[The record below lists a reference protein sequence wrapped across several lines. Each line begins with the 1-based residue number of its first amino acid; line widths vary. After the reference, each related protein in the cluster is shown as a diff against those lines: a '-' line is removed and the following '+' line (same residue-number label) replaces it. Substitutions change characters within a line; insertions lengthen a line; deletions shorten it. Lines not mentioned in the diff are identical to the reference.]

1 MRGVYLSKEKLIKKF
16 PVSLFLKYQMIF
28 LLPIAASWTYTV
40 ITGLVPFEKTIAAFT
55 CPIGFPSFGFVVGI
69 TLFWYFFCRA
79 KILSYD
85 GSEASVVHTNKWIK
99 RFEVFTL
106 VLGVLNGPIAGFVV
120 IITTWY
126 TGHRTPILPEVIL
139 CSGSSCLFCLAFYCI
154 FSEHF
159 ERFMK
164 DVELRKEYKSM
175 PLLLKCCLFPA
186 ISVLGIAFYMM
197 VPSLCQRHGI
207 EISTTKTF
215 LLIISF
221 AIIGFFTTIYA
232 MYCLLGGTVK
242 NIKALSVFTG
252 KLARK
257 DYTEKDFSV
266 ETRDEFGLLMMDMN
280 SFFSET
286 KHLLRDIIKSTEV
299 SLNTATEFSQKMQVT
314 SRTVDNIKESV
325 INVNDRVQNQ
335 SSGVEKS
342 TEAVRNMISNLDELK
357 EKISTQVDGVSNS
370 SAAVEEMVSNIH
382 SVSEILAKNSN
393 NVNLLEKQSQIGLE
407 KIKLASELSTE
418 IQEESAGLMEASAI
432 IQSIA
437 SQTNL
442 LAMNAAIEAAHAGE
456 AGKGFS
462 VVADEIR
469 KLATQSNQQGKKI
482 SGDLKQLQKSIIQVV
497 ENTNEVKSQFDII
510 FNLTETV
517 KNQET
522 VIKNAMDE
530 QTQGSAQVLQA
541 MTNIKDSTDVVKMN
555 SDAIFAEGQ
564 RISTEMVNLKEETGE
579 IGSAMSLVSNGTDE
593 ITSAM
598 ESIDSSSKEN
608 QMNLDELKKEVAGFK
623 LPEQED

>member
-1 MRGVYLSKEKLIKKF
+1 
-16 PVSLFLKYQMIF
+16 
-28 LLPIAASWTYTV
+28 
-40 ITGLVPFEKTIAAFT
+40 
-55 CPIGFPSFGFVVGI
+55 
-69 TLFWYFFCRA
+69 
-79 KILSYD
+79 
-85 GSEASVVHTNKWIK
+85 
-99 RFEVFTL
+99 
-106 VLGVLNGPIAGFVV
+106 
-120 IITTWY
+120 
-126 TGHRTPILPEVIL
+126 
-139 CSGSSCLFCLAFYCI
+139 
-154 FSEHF
+154 
-159 ERFMK
+159 
-164 DVELRKEYKSM
+164 
-175 PLLLKCCLFPA
+175 
-186 ISVLGIAFYMM
+186 
-197 VPSLCQRHGI
+197 
-207 EISTTKTF
+207 
-215 LLIISF
+215 
-221 AIIGFFTTIYA
+221 
-232 MYCLLGGTVK
+232 
-242 NIKALSVFTG
+242 
-252 KLARK
+252 
-257 DYTEKDFSV
+257 
-266 ETRDEFGLLMMDMN
+266 
-280 SFFSET
+280 
-286 KHLLRDIIKSTEV
+286 
-299 SLNTATEFSQKMQVT
+299 
-314 SRTVDNIKESV
+314 
-325 INVNDRVQNQ
+325 
-335 SSGVEKS
+335 
-342 TEAVRNMISNLDELK
+342 
-357 EKISTQVDGVSNS
+357 
-370 SAAVEEMVSNIH
+370 MVSNIH

-608 QMNLDELKKEVAGFK
+608 QMNLDELKKEVACFK
-623 LPEQED
+623 LPEQEG